1 MEPKTKAVEVR
12 DVSEVEVVG
21 LEIWLVKHRRVKSEG
36 WHPVSGLSAPVDSG
50 AIAQGREYN
59 KEVVC

>member
-12 DVSEVEVVG
+12 DVSEVEVVV
-21 LEIWLVKHRRVKSEG
+21 WLVKHRRVKSEG